1 MGQGEFDFFDLVAL
15 PGFIFGMVVNL
26 GIGQTGNIEI
36 PGLGIKLGE
45 TLFTIG
51 QSTDI
56 TLAFVLAAAAFILM
70 LGTNDWGLWGTGGL
84 QLWATVATIIFI
96 FSPPAIPIVS
106 EVLLGPDV
114 TSVFALLMSIGGYV
128 SISFLG

>member
-1 MGQGEFDFFDLVAL
+1 MGQGEFDFFDLITL
-15 PGFIFGMVVNL
+15 PGFIFGMIANL
-26 GIGQTGNIEI
+26 EIGQSGNLEI
-36 PGLGIKLGE
+36 PLLGIKLGE
-45 TLFTIG
+45 VLFTIG

-56 TLAFVLAAAAFILM
+56 TLAFVLTVATFLIM

-84 QLWATVATIIFI
+84 QLWATIATIIFI